1 MFKKGL
7 FLLMPSLIIPFFT
20 SSSIS
25 KGQIKLSPKIVFEN
39 DSYESL
45 SLENDEN
52 TEEPQNLSVLIKLD
66 YDEFKETT
74 IESDN
79 VNLIREKLFKE
90 GKSYHSAKN
99 KELAKKLDLS
109 NFDNVYVSEYSP
121 YISVDTTFS
130 NIADNQFDVLN
141 NIADKEFVEAIYI
154 NKEIENEPNLINAK
168 NFAGVT
174 KNYFNSK
181 YNDLDGEGVVV
192 GVLETGIADKTHVNL
207 KYSDVEVRDEWYYIE
222 TITEH
227 ATKMAGIIAGN
238 NSIAPKCKILSVEL
252 FGNPVSEI
260 DWLLNRN
267 VNVIN
272 MSYGEG
278 NPSGNY
284 NSSSAYMDYIV
295 STYKV
300 TIVAA
305 SGNEPQNVTN
315 PGLGYNVITVG
326 ACTSQDIYATSF
338 SGFNVNSGP
347 RKPTIVAP
355 GYEIGIPYFYDK
367 SSGTSL
373 SAAITTGC
381 IALLMQKDELYKI
394 NPQRAI
400 AAVAGNAKRPVGN
413 NMGTDLNN
421 YIGAGALNFKNIL
434 DFDVQNYLITI
445 DDSTKTKTYKDILLC
460 SKDRVIRVAVSW
472 LAKATGKESETTFS
486 NYDVH
491 IIDTNGNIVASQT
504 TSSDCIEFLT
514 IKAPKDGFYGIK
526 VVQKGNKVVEGEKI
540 AISYTL
546 YNE

>member
-130 NIADNQFDVLN
+130 N
-141 NIADKEFVEAIYI
+141 
-154 NKEIENEPNLINAK
+154 
-168 NFAGVT
+168 
-174 KNYFNSK
+174 
-181 YNDLDGEGVVV
+181 
-192 GVLETGIADKTHVNL
+192 
-207 KYSDVEVRDEWYYIE
+207 
-222 TITEH
+222 
-227 ATKMAGIIAGN
+227 
-238 NSIAPKCKILSVEL
+238 
-252 FGNPVSEI
+252 
-260 DWLLNRN
+260 
-267 VNVIN
+267 
-272 MSYGEG
+272 
-278 NPSGNY
+278 
-284 NSSSAYMDYIV
+284 
-295 STYKV
+295 
-300 TIVAA
+300 
-305 SGNEPQNVTN
+305 
-315 PGLGYNVITVG
+315 
-326 ACTSQDIYATSF
+326 
-338 SGFNVNSGP
+338 
-347 RKPTIVAP
+347 
-355 GYEIGIPYFYDK
+355 
-367 SSGTSL
+367 
-373 SAAITTGC
+373 
-381 IALLMQKDELYKI
+381 
-394 NPQRAI
+394 
-400 AAVAGNAKRPVGN
+400 
-413 NMGTDLNN
+413 
-421 YIGAGALNFKNIL
+421 
-434 DFDVQNYLITI
+434 
-445 DDSTKTKTYKDILLC
+445 
-460 SKDRVIRVAVSW
+460 
-472 LAKATGKESETTFS
+472 
-486 NYDVH
+486 YDVH

>member
-174 KNYFNSK
+174 KK
-181 YNDLDGEGVVV
+181 K
-192 GVLETGIADKTHVNL
+192 VL
-207 KYSDVEVRDEWYYIE
+207 
-222 TITEH
+222 
-227 ATKMAGIIAGN
+227 
-238 NSIAPKCKILSVEL
+238 
-252 FGNPVSEI
+252 
-260 DWLLNRN
+260 
-267 VNVIN
+267 
-272 MSYGEG
+272 
-278 NPSGNY
+278 
-284 NSSSAYMDYIV
+284 
-295 STYKV
+295 
-300 TIVAA
+300 
-305 SGNEPQNVTN
+305 
-315 PGLGYNVITVG
+315 
-326 ACTSQDIYATSF
+326 
-338 SGFNVNSGP
+338 
-347 RKPTIVAP
+347 
-355 GYEIGIPYFYDK
+355 
-367 SSGTSL
+367 
-373 SAAITTGC
+373 
-381 IALLMQKDELYKI
+381 
-394 NPQRAI
+394 
-400 AAVAGNAKRPVGN
+400 
-413 NMGTDLNN
+413 
-421 YIGAGALNFKNIL
+421 
-434 DFDVQNYLITI
+434 
-445 DDSTKTKTYKDILLC
+445 
-460 SKDRVIRVAVSW
+460 
-472 LAKATGKESETTFS
+472 
-486 NYDVH
+486 
-491 IIDTNGNIVASQT
+491 
-504 TSSDCIEFLT
+504 
-514 IKAPKDGFYGIK
+514 
-526 VVQKGNKVVEGEKI
+526 
-540 AISYTL
+540 
-546 YNE
+546 